1 MKKRVAILISGNGS
15 NMVELVQS
23 MGSAHPGIAALVLSN
38 NPDALGLS
46 RAEKLGVPI
55 ASLDH
60 RPFDEDRAAYDV
72 ALHEFLSGH
81 DIDFICLAGF
91 MRILTGKFVS
101 LWEQKIIN
109 VHPSLLPKYKGL
121 KTHQRAIDAGDREA
135 GCSVHLVAS
144 ELDSG
149 PLLGQARV
157 KIFENDTASLL
168 GQRVLIQEHRLYP
181 LVLKRFL
188 SGERNLLFLAD

>member
-1 MKKRVAILISGNGS
+1 
-15 NMVELVQS
+15 MVELVQS
-23 MGSAHPGIAALVLSN
+23 MGRDHPGTAALVLSN

-46 RAEKLGVPI
+46 HAEKLGVPI
-55 ASLDH
+55 GSLDH
-60 RPFDEDRAAYDV
+60 RPFDKDRAAYDV
-72 ALHEFLSGH
+72 ALHEFLSDH

-101 LWEQKIIN
+101 LWEQKIFNI
-109 VHPSLLPKYKGL
+109 HPSLLPKYKGL
-121 KTHQRAIDAGDREA
+121 RTHQRAIDAGDREA

-149 PLLGQARV
+149 PVLGQARV

-168 GQRVLIQEHRLYP
+168 GQRVLVQEHRLYP

-188 SGERNLLFLAD
+188 SGERNLLLLAD